1 MYSRATGQSVVA
13 TASFATFTA
22 SVAAN
27 ALTVTLPAGVPLH
40 FLGWLCHHVERDQR
54 DGIER
59 VHARHQQRRRGAF
72 VWVAAM
78 KNSGTLELAIINTWD
93 GSNVYSIYPT
103 DSISTTAEGGAG
115 AAGFRA
121 RLVFDH
127 GDGQASPST
136 FLGTWRSP
144 RLRRAR
150 MGDFAKPDGR
160 IRAERAAS
168 RCGSAKRR
176 VQSAAVLAV
185 GSTAVPLD
193 DTIPQNT
200 EGDSLNAAL
209 TDRTIT
215 ARSALNIARITA
227 AINFS
232 RSRQRSNC
240 SHRFQDAGANAIAV
254 AATQTVAAGSNC
266 NLTLDTKQS

>member
-1 MYSRATGQSVVA
+1 
-13 TASFATFTA
+13 
-22 SVAAN
+22 
-27 ALTVTLPAGVPLH
+27 
-40 FLGWLCHHVERDQR
+40 
-54 DGIER
+54 
-59 VHARHQQRRRGAF
+59 
-72 VWVAAM
+72 M
-78 KNSGTLELAIINTWD
+78 KNSGTPELAIINTWD

-115 AAGFRA
+115 AADSAHVWYSTTA
-121 RLVFDH
+121 RSSQPIHILGYVEITEATA
-127 GDGQASPST
+127 GTWATSPSLT
-136 FLGTWRSP
+136 VGYGPNVPLPGAV
-144 RLRRAR
+144 LQ
-150 MGDFAKPDGR
+150 
-160 IRAERAAS
+160 
-168 RCGSAKRR
+168 KRR

-232 RSRQRSNC
+232 AAGSVQTALTV
-240 SHRFQDAGANAIAV
+240 FQDAGANAIAV

-266 NLTLDTKQS
+266 NLTLVS